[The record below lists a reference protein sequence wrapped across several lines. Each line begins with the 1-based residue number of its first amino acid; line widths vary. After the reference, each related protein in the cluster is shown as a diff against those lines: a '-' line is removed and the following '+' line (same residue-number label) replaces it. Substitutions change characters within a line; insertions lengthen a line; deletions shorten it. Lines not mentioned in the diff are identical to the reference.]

1 MRLRAGLTP
10 VEILV
15 NGVAREVPGGTSVAD
30 LVRLLGLVPE
40 QVAVE
45 RNGRLVPRAE
55 HGRVQLVAGDRLE
68 VVTLVG
74 GG

>member
-1 MRLRAGLTP
+1 M
-10 VEILV
+10 EIEITL
-15 NGVAREVPGGTSVAD
+15 NGEPRRVPQGSSLAD
-30 LVRLLGLVPE
+30 LIGSLALQPE

-45 RNGRLVPRAE
+45 RNDELVRRRE
-55 HGRVQLVAGDRLE
+55 HGATRLEPGDRVE

>member
-1 MRLRAGLTP
+1 MEF
-10 VEILV
+10 EITL
-15 NGVAREVPGGTSVAD
+15 NGESRRVPQGTSVAD
-30 LVRLLGLVPE
+30 LIGSLVLLPE

-45 RNGRLVPRAE
+45 RNRALVRRVEQAATRLEP
-55 HGRVQLVAGDRLE
+55 GDEIE